1 LSAARG
7 TTALNSQLD
16 MLSPRLAGKSALV
29 TAAAQGIG
37 RATAELF
44 AAHGADV
51 LATDSNTAAL
61 AQLQQCRTAKLNV
74 LLPEEIAS
82 VVAGAGDIDILF
94 NCAGFVANGSVL
106 DCTDGQWARSFDLN
120 VTSMFHLIR
129 AVLPRMLARRRGSI
143 INMASVA
150 SSIKGVPNRCAYSTT
165 KAAVIGLTKSIA
177 ADFVTSGVRCNAIC
191 PGTVD
196 TPSLHQRLE
205 AGGDYEASLRA
216 FIARQPMGRLGKPAE
231 IAALAL
237 YLASDESE
245 FTTGQCHVIDGGW
258 SN

>member
-1 LSAARG
+1 MP
-7 TTALNSQLD
+7 TQ
-16 MLSPRLAGKSALV
+16 RLAGKTALV

-44 AAHGADV
+44 AVHGADV
-51 LATDSNTAAL
+51 LATDTNTDAL
-61 AQLQQCRTAKLNV
+61 VPLQGCRTAKLDV
-74 LLPEEIAS
+74 LLPDEIVR
-82 VVAGAGDIDILF
+82 VVESAGPIDILF

-106 DCTDGQWARSFDLN
+106 DCTDEQWALSLSLN
-120 VTSMFHLIR
+120 VTSMFRLVR
-129 AVLPRMLARRRGSI
+129 AVLPQMLARRRGSI
-143 INMASVA
+143 INMSSVA
-150 SSIKGVPNRCAYSTT
+150 SSIKGVPNRCAYGAT

-177 ADFVTSGVRCNAIC
+177 ADFVTNGVRCNAIC
-191 PGTVD
+191 PGTVE
-196 TPSLHQRLE
+196 TPSLNQRFE
-205 AGGDYEASLRA
+205 ATGDYDASRRA
-216 FIARQPMGRLGKPAE
+216 FIARQPMGRLGRPDE

>member
-1 LSAARG
+1 
-7 TTALNSQLD
+7 
-16 MLSPRLAGKSALV
+16 MLTQRLAGKTALV

-51 LATDSNTAAL
+51 LATDTNTDAL
-61 AQLQQCRTAKLNV
+61 VQLQGCRTAKLDV
-74 LLPEEIAS
+74 LLPDEIDR
-82 VVAGAGDIDILF
+82 VVESAGTIDILF

-106 DCTDGQWARSFDLN
+106 DCTDEEWALSLSLN
-120 VTSMFHLIR
+120 VTSMFRLVR
-129 AVLPRMLARRRGSI
+129 AVLPQMLLRRRGSI
-143 INMASVA
+143 INMSSVA
-150 SSIKGVPNRCAYSTT
+150 SSIKGVPNRCAYGAT

-177 ADFVTSGVRCNAIC
+177 ADFVTNGVRCNAIC
-191 PGTVD
+191 PGTVE

-205 AGGDYEASLRA
+205 ATGDYDASRRA
-216 FIARQPMGRLGKPAE
+216 FIARQPMGRLGRPAE

-245 FTTGQCHVIDGGW
+245 FTTGQCHIIDGGW

>member
-1 LSAARG
+1 MQ
-7 TTALNSQLD
+7 TH
-16 MLSPRLAGKSALV
+16 RLAGKTALV

-51 LATDSNTAAL
+51 LATDTNIAAL
-61 AQLQQCRTAKLNV
+61 AQLQQCRTAKLDV
-74 LLPEEIAS
+74 LLPDEIAR

-94 NCAGFVANGSVL
+94 NCAGFVANGSLLECSV
-106 DCTDGQWARSFDLN
+106 DQWALSFDLN

-129 AVLPRMLARRRGSI
+129 AVLPQMLERRRGSI
-143 INMASVA
+143 INMSSVA
-150 SSIKGVPNRCAYSTT
+150 SSVKGVVNRCAYSAT

-196 TPSLHQRLE
+196 TPSLHQRLQ
-205 AGGDYEASLRA
+205 ASGDYDASLRA
-216 FIARQPMGRLGKPAE
+216 FIARQPMGRLGQPSE

-237 YLASDESE
+237 YLASDESQ

>member
-1 LSAARG
+1 
-7 TTALNSQLD
+7 
-16 MLSPRLAGKSALV
+16 MLTQRLAGKTALV

-51 LATDSNTAAL
+51 LATDTNTDAL
-61 AQLQQCRTAKLNV
+61 VQLQGCRTVKLDV
-74 LLPEEIAS
+74 LLPDEIVR
-82 VVAGAGDIDILF
+82 VVESAGTIDILF

-106 DCTDGQWARSFDLN
+106 DCTDEQWALSLSLN
-120 VTSMFHLIR
+120 VTSMFRLVR
-129 AVLPRMLARRRGSI
+129 AVLPQMLARRRGSI
-143 INMASVA
+143 INMSSVA
-150 SSIKGVPNRCAYSTT
+150 SSIKGVPNRCAYGAT

-177 ADFVTSGVRCNAIC
+177 ADFVTNGVRCNAIC
-191 PGTVD
+191 PGTVE

-205 AGGDYEASLRA
+205 ATGDYDASRRA
-216 FIARQPMGRLGKPAE
+216 FIARQPMGRLGRPAE

-245 FTTGQCHVIDGGW
+245 FTTGQCHIVDGGW